1 MFDNRSE
8 YYKWMTQTDKPNRY
22 VKYRIL
28 LTELLLKQRDKYKTK
43 NITILPTQFV
53 IKPVRCY

>member
-22 VKYRIL
+22 VQYRIL

-43 NITILPTQFV
+43 NITIL
-53 IKPVRCY
+53 IY